1 VSAQRAVAIALA
13 SALSLPA
20 AAEPGWYGFGAF
32 GRSSF
37 ESEGSGAEGALA
49 GGDDK
54 DNGARLGAG
63 YMFNGSF
70 GVEAGWVDF
79 GKAKR
84 GGAVPGLS
92 STRDGE
98 VRANGPFFAG
108 IASLPLSARF
118 SAFGKLGV
126 IDARIDPSANADAG
140 IMGFFENTAD
150 WRPMFGIGGA
160 YQIGR
165 NWAIHTEY
173 GKFSKIGDRDRS
185 AEVKVDMISI
195 GMTFRLG

>member
-1 VSAQRAVAIALA
+1 MFTG
-13 SALSLPA
+13 SL
-20 AAEPGWYGFGAF
+20 
-32 GRSSF
+32 
-37 ESEGSGAEGALA
+37 
-49 GGDDK
+49 
-54 DNGARLGAG
+54 
-63 YMFNGSF
+63 

-92 STRDGE
+92 STREGE
-98 VRANGPFFAG
+98 VRANGPFLAG
-108 IASLPLSARF
+108 IASIPLSTHF

-126 IDARIDPSANADAG
+126 IDARIDPSADSDAG
-140 IMGFFENTAD
+140 ITGFFESTSD

-160 YQIGR
+160 YRIGR
-165 NWAIHTEY
+165 NWSIHTEY
-173 GKFSKIGDRDRS
+173 GKFSKIADRDRS